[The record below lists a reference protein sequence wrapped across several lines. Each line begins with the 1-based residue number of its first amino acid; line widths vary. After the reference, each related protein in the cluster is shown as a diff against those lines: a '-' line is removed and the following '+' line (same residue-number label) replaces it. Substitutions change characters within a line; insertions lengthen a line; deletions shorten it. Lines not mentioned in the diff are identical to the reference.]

1 MLSKYEGRP
10 FAGIELDE
18 LRAFLNDSGLA
29 YEDDITFSVIF
40 RAEDGRICATGSRN
54 GCVLKCICVAEK
66 YRGEGLLSALMTALT
81 TQAALDGA
89 YRLFLYTKPQ
99 NADMFIPFGFSPVIE
114 TDSMLYMENC
124 RGGVARYV
132 ASLRAETP
140 GCGGLI
146 GSVVVNC
153 NPFTLGHRQL
163 IERASAD
170 CDLLHVFVLS
180 ADVSE
185 FPAEAR
191 YALVRQGVEDL
202 PNVTVHRTENYIISA
217 ATLPRYFLRGDAADA
232 ACFTLDLSLF
242 AQRIARPLNI
252 TRRYVGS
259 EPFSPFTASYNAAM
273 KALLPRY
280 GISVIEIPRLESDG
294 TAISASAVRRMLVSG
309 SIQGLEKL
317 VPRSTLEYL
326 SSAEGRAV
334 CEKLRRMA

>member
-1 MLSKYEGRP
+1 MLNKFEGRP
-10 FAGIELDE
+10 FVGTELDE
-18 LRAFLNDSGLA
+18 LRAFLNDCGLT

-40 RAEDGRICATGSRN
+40 RAEDGHICATGSRS
-54 GCVLKCICVAEK
+54 GCVLKCICVAKEH
-66 YRGEGLLSALMTALT
+66 RGEGLLSAVMTALN
-81 TQAALDGA
+81 TQAAIDGA

-99 NADMFIPFGFSPVIE
+99 NADLFIPFGFSPIAE

-124 RGGVARYV
+124 RDSVAHYV
-132 ASLRAETP
+132 ASLRTETP
-140 GCGGLI
+140 ECSGLI

-153 NPFTLGHRQL
+153 NPFTFGHRRL

-180 ADVSE
+180 EDVSE

-191 YALVRQGVEDL
+191 YALVRQGVKDL
-202 PNVTVHRTENYIISA
+202 TNVAVHRAGNYIISA
-217 ATLPRYFLRGDAADA
+217 ATLPRYFLHDDAADA
-232 ACFTLDLSLF
+232 ACFALDLSVF

-280 GISVIEIPRLESDG
+280 GISVIEIARLESSG
-294 TAISASAVRRMLVSG
+294 TAISASAVRHMLGSG
-309 SIQGLEKL
+309 RTQGLEDL

-334 CEKLRRMA
+334 CEKLRRKA